1 MYKRQVHRDISPD
14 NILFAEDDSLVLIDF
29 GSARMR
35 NMEMTK
41 SMTIVFKRG
50 FSPEEQ
56 YRAKGKQG
64 AWSDVYAVCA
74 TMYFMMTGQAPEDV
88 IERMIGAKVIP
99 LSDFPEINISERAKN
114 AIMKGISIRAE
125 DRYASM
131 DSLICDLYEE
141 TIQRETFF
149 SRQRRRWM
157 AGIGVIGIV
166 FALCV
171 SFLHKTT
178 PDYQPSGN
186 PVQSAVSY
194 THLTLPTTSRV

>member
-1 MYKRQVHRDISPD
+1 
-14 NILFAEDDSLVLIDF
+14 
-29 GSARMR
+29 
-35 NMEMTK
+35 
-41 SMTIVFKRG
+41 
-50 FSPEEQ
+50 
-56 YRAKGKQG
+56 
-64 AWSDVYAVCA
+64 
-74 TMYFMMTGQAPEDV
+74 
-88 IERMIGAKVIP
+88 
-99 LSDFPEINISERAKN
+99 
-114 AIMKGISIRAE
+114 MKGISIRAE

-178 PDYQPSGN
+178 PDYQPS
-186 PVQSAVSY
+186 
-194 THLTLPTTSRV
+194 R

>member
-1 MYKRQVHRDISPD
+1 
-14 NILFAEDDSLVLIDF
+14 
-29 GSARMR
+29 
-35 NMEMTK
+35 MTK

-149 SRQRRRWM
+149 RDRGDGGWQ
-157 AGIGVIGIV
+157 V
-166 FALCV
+166 
-171 SFLHKTT
+171 
-178 PDYQPSGN
+178 
-186 PVQSAVSY
+186 
-194 THLTLPTTSRV
+194 